1 MATYR
6 QAGGPKTGTRELAL
20 RLQMLQSPQM
30 VKTVE
35 KLYARYR
42 KHAVPLAELRKRLD
56 KEMGERTL
64 SEELNAMREGR

>member
-1 MATYR
+1 MATYKR
-6 QAGGPKTGTRELAL
+6 AREPRTSTKELVL
-20 RLQMLQSPQM
+20 RLHILQSPEM
-30 VKTVE
+30 VRTVE

-42 KHAVPLAELRKRLD
+42 KHAVPVVELRKLLD